1 MTWIYKTGSLS
12 NFAGY
17 PCTRIAVGPAW
28 VCEGLPQEP
37 RGTLASAGEEESGDG
52 YLCHSPRAEG
62 SAEDYLR
69 LLTAKSLSRKPES
82 PEEKSEKIIDNESI
96 INNTRQPW

>member
-1 MTWIYKTGSLS
+1 MAWMYKTGSLS
-12 NFAGY
+12 DFAGY
-17 PCTRIAVGPAW
+17 PCTRFIVGPAW

-37 RGTLASAGEEESGDG
+37 RWTLASTGEAESGDG

-69 LLTAKSLSRKPES
+69 LLTEQKSVPKALKAPRRNLKAIDKGSIM
-82 PEEKSEKIIDNESI
+82 KSK
-96 INNTRQPW
+96 RHW